1 MQRAS
6 EPDTDELFEMANLF
20 PRTTGL
26 PMTVWVSPRG
36 KARHDVRVKVNIT
49 HGNQMTVSNTAVLG
63 IRPTPHVIAGQLPA
77 EDERAVSEWVS
88 LNTDALVAYWE
99 GRIDTVQLGQALK
112 RLPSAQPGSAS
123 RSTPT
128 ARST

>member
-1 MQRAS
+1 M
-6 EPDTDELFEMANLF
+6 
-20 PRTTGL
+20 
-26 PMTVWVSPRG
+26 
-36 KARHDVRVKVNIT
+36 T

-63 IRPTPHVIAGQLPA
+63 VRPTPHVIAGQLSA

-88 LNTDALVAYWE
+88 LNTDAFVAYWE

-123 RSTPT
+123 AP
-128 ARST
+128 

>member
-1 MQRAS
+1 LGGVIVRSVSRDEAIPIGRAFS
-6 EPDTDELFEMANLF
+6 GPRLLRSARNDTLE
-20 PRTTGL
+20 
-26 PMTVWVSPRG
+26 
-36 KARHDVRVKVNIT
+36 
-49 HGNQMTVSNTAVLG
+49 
-63 IRPTPHVIAGQLPA
+63 A

-123 RSTPT
+123 VP
-128 ARST
+128 

>member
-1 MQRAS
+1 MKVKDAVAS
-6 EPDTDELFEMANLF
+6 DIDRVDSDDLFEIANLF

-36 KARHDVRVKVNIT
+36 NARHDVRVEVNMT

-63 IRPTPHVIAGQLPA
+63 VRPTPHVIAGQLSA
-77 EDERAVSEWVS
+77 EDQRAVSEWVS
-88 LNTDALVAYWE
+88 LNTDAFVAYWE

-112 RLPSAQPGSAS
+112 RLPS
-123 RSTPT
+123 
-128 ARST
+128 